1 MLRSILRPIAIV
13 ATLAGLASYAIITL
27 RGPQGIGA
35 WMKKREEIK
44 VLELQNANLRRDID
58 AEKHRI
64 DLLQH
69 DPGTQ
74 QVEVEKHLGKVP
86 PGATEFRELGQHLTP
101 AEQK

>member
-1 MLRSILRPIAIV
+1 
-13 ATLAGLASYAIITL
+13 LASYAIITL

-44 VLELQNANLRRDID
+44 TLELQNANLRRDIE

-64 DLLQH
+64 ELLQH

-74 QVEVEKHLGKVP
+74 EVEVQKHLGKVR
-86 PGATEFRELGQHLTP
+86 PGATEFRELGQHLTS
-101 AEQK
+101 AQQQ